1 MATDTTDHPKT
12 VLFLIGTLTVG
23 GAEQVLI
30 DTALGLDRTRYRP
43 VVCSLSGPA
52 EFDHKLAGTDVK
64 HILLHKKPGFSPG
77 ILLPLLRVLR
87 QENVEILH
95 SHLFTGNFWGRLAGL
110 LHGTPRVFTT
120 EHSLDAWK
128 GRGRLLLDLWMA
140 PMARSVICVSDSVRD
155 FYVRDVGIDPGRIA
169 VIRNG
174 IRPPASTTLRSR
186 AELGLPASG
195 PLVGT
200 VGRMTPAKDYA
211 TWLRAFLLLCSRR
224 PEVHGLIVGDGEC
237 RGDIERMADELQLRD
252 RLTLLGHRDDIHGIY
267 PLFDVFMLAS
277 LREGFPIAVLE
288 AMWHGI
294 PVAATDVGGMREI
307 VKDESLGSVVPSQNP
322 ADLAAAAERLLDDST
337 LRADVSRNGRALVR
351 AEFTVDAMVRNLQAL
366 YEAPAGGL

>member
-1 MATDTTDHPKT
+1 MAADAPDQPKT

-30 DTALGLDRTRYRP
+30 DTALGLDRKRYRP

-52 EFDHKLAGTDVK
+52 EFDHKLAGTGVK

-87 QENVEILH
+87 EENVEILH

-110 LHGTPRVFTT
+110 LHGTSRVFTT

-140 PMARSVICVSDSVRD
+140 PMARAVICVSDSVRD
-155 FYVRDVGIDPGRIA
+155 FYVRDVGIDPKRIA
-169 VIRNG
+169 VIHNG
-174 IRPPASTTLRSR
+174 ISPPASTPSRSR
-186 AELGLPASG
+186 ADLGLPATG

-224 PEVHGLIVGDGEC
+224 PDVHGVIVGDGEC
-237 RGDIERMADELQLRD
+237 RGDIERMTEELQLRD

-288 AMWHGI
+288 SMWHGV

-307 VKDESLGSVVPSQNP
+307 VKDEGLGCIAPPQNP
-322 ADLAAAAERLLDDST
+322 AALAAATERLLDDSA
-337 LRADVSRNGRALVR
+337 LRENIARRGRALVR
-351 AEFTVDAMVRNLQAL
+351 AEFTVDAMVRKIQTL